1 MVSMLR
7 GGCRFPLMAATLALG
22 IWVISGSSAMAHG
35 GGGGGGGHGGGGM
48 GGGHMGGMGMGGM
61 GMGHMGGYG
70 GMGMGRMGGYG
81 YGNRLGYGGYGGYG
95 YGGFYPG
102 FYGLGLFGLGYGGYG
117 MGYGGYGMGYGGYGM
132 GYGGYDGYGMGYGGY
147 GYPYYGGYGGA
158 GYSYPYVNTVY
169 TSPTVY
175 SSAYVAPAA
184 GAPNTVAAQGRYLG
198 IDEEPVVEA
207 GGRKGMKVSNV
218 YPGTAAEK
226 AGLKAGDVIHS
237 INGYLTEQRGNL
249 AWIIANATP
258 TNILKM
264 NVRTAKDGQEHTV
277 TAQIP

>member
-70 GMGMGRMGGYG
+70 GMGMGHMGGYG

-95 YGGFYPG
+95 GFYPG
-102 FYGLGLFGLGYGGYG
+102 FYGLGLFGL
-117 MGYGGYGMGYGGYGM
+117 GYGGYGMGYGGYGM